1 MLYQNLVAG
10 PFGASQPE
18 SVHLTDYPEVNEDLV
33 DEELSKQMAVATEL
47 VALGRA
53 ARVEAKLRVRQPLRE
68 AVVVLAD
75 MSRAEPLAELL
86 PLVEEELNV
95 KEIRF
100 TEEAETYV
108 EYVLKPNFKVIGP
121 RIGALVQKLKA
132 ALLEADAAALRASL
146 EERGSC
152 EIEVDGVSL
161 IHI

>member
-1 MLYQNLVAG
+1 
-10 PFGASQPE
+10 
-18 SVHLTDYPEVNEDLV
+18 
-33 DEELSKQMAVATEL
+33 MAR
-47 VALGRA
+47 GRA

-121 RIGALVQKLKA
+121 RIGALVQKLKG
-132 ALLEADAAALRASL
+132 ALLEADAGALRASL
-146 EERGSC
+146 QERGS
-152 EIEVDGVSL
+152 
-161 IHI
+161 